1 MSCVSQLDLCIVQ
14 GATFSKALNWYGG
27 GKVCNLIEGLIP
39 GCPTQITITGHGL
52 PSASDT
58 PVFIKHVKGAKNV
71 NTTDDKPVVATYIDA
86 DNFYVDAD
94 TVGQT
99 YTANTGLVTY
109 FAPKD
114 LTGYTARMQIREDID
129 DATEIIE
136 LLSPTDI
143 DISIADARITI
154 TIADDVTS
162 TFTFEEAV
170 YDLELEDSNGVTT
183 RLIEGRVGLTKEVT
197 R

>member
-1 MSCVSQLDLCIVQ
+1 MSCVSKLDLCIIQ

-27 GKVCNLIEGLIP
+27 GKVCKLIEALVP
-39 GCPTQITITGHGL
+39 GCPTQITVTAHGL
-52 PSASDT
+52 PSVSDT
-58 PVFIKHVKGAKNV
+58 PVFIKHVKGATNA
-71 NTTDDKPVVATYIDA
+71 NTEDDKPVVATYIDP

-94 TVGQT
+94 TFGQT
-99 YTANTGLVTY
+99 YKASTGLITY
-109 FAPKD
+109 YAPKD

-143 DISIADARITI
+143 DINLADARITI
-154 TIADDVTS
+154 TIADDVTAL
-162 TFTFEEAV
+162 FTFEEAV

-183 RLIEGRVGLTKEVT
+183 RLIEGRVALTKEVT